1 MADMKS
7 ESLNPEE
14 MNKYLNKQIEVLSN
28 NIIKK
33 QRKIDELNTKIE
45 KYNDKYMKVLRNRPY
60 ITNCRGFINQSNI

>member
-60 ITNCRGFINQSNI
+60 ITNCREFINQSNI

>member
-28 NIIKK
+28 NIINK

-60 ITNCRGFINQSNI
+60 ITNCREFINQSNI